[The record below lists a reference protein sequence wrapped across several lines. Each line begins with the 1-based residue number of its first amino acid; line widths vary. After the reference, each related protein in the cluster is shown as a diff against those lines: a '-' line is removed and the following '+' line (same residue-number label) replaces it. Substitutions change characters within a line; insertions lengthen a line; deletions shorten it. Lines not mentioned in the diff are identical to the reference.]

1 MFCKRDNLSTVSK
14 NCHYCYFYLGLQ
26 LASPALKQPASFQ
39 EILVLV
45 RKYLTL
51 IPLYAYPPASF
62 NQSFFFFVLFFFFL
76 GGGRGVQST
85 YRPINSARLLSKIHR
100 CLLPRSLFTEN
111 FEFNPST
118 QNKHI
123 RPFLRSN
130 PHLPKDC
137 VSIVSIKAL

>member
-1 MFCKRDNLSTVSK
+1 MFCKRDNLSSVSK
-14 NCHYCYFYLGLQ
+14 NCHYCQFYLGLQ

-39 EILVLV
+39 EILVLA

-51 IPLYAYPPASF
+51 NTLYAYPPASF
-62 NQSFFFFVLFFFFL
+62 NQSFFFSFFL
-76 GGGRGVQST
+76 CFWGEECLVNLRIYQFCT
-85 YRPINSARLLSKIHR
+85 AASKIHR
-100 CLLPRSLFTEN
+100 CLLPRNLFTEN

-123 RPFLRSN
+123 RPFLGSN

>member
-39 EILVLV
+39 EILVLA

-62 NQSFFFFVLFFFFL
+62 NQSFFFSFFSFFL
-76 GGGRGVQST
+76 GGRGVQST
-85 YRPINSARLLSKIHR
+85 YRSINSAWLLSKIHR
-100 CLLPRSLFTEN
+100 CLLPRSFFTEN

-123 RPFLRSN
+123 RLFLRSN